1 VGFWLL
7 PSPELEYSVALCIDL
22 ETNYGKS
29 SRKGLLKMFA
39 IPGLDIENTFLV
51 HGRVPPMSDLMR

>member
-22 ETNYGKS
+22 ETNYGKP

-39 IPGLDIENTFLV
+39 IPGLDIENTFLI
-51 HGRVPPMSDLMR
+51 H